1 MDSES
6 LLIYASFGRYG
17 GIPVELAF
25 TLASFQAK
33 RNAVQEV
40 AFIGVVGTGLKKY
53 FSAVR

>member
-6 LLIYASFGRYG
+6 LLIYASFGHYD

-40 AFIGVVGTGLKKY
+40 AFTSVVGTGLEKY
-53 FSAVR
+53 LLAVR